1 MINEGRK
8 RDAAA
13 NAILGVAFAAN
24 AAQSPESLLK
34 SGKVE
39 GPGFQLMSRMM
50 KKRKEADRN
59 LDSPRVSEPARN
71 KRIKSEQKTFES
83 FMTEV
88 EQKCYD
94 EMHEDYKNLPREKME
109 RQYDRKKDK
118 NRDSFWKE
126 NPHGIGPRSS
136 RGKSDTNIDKHG
148 NSKQTKRIS
157 GELKNNP
164 RFRDRDHENW
174 QRMQSKYKS
183 KKNYNAASE
192 IASKLGY

>member
-88 EQKCYD
+88 GQKCHD
-94 EMHEDYKNLPREKME
+94 EMHEVK
-109 RQYDRKKDK
+109 
-118 NRDSFWKE
+118 
-126 NPHGIGPRSS
+126 
-136 RGKSDTNIDKHG
+136 
-148 NSKQTKRIS
+148 
-157 GELKNNP
+157 
-164 RFRDRDHENW
+164 
-174 QRMQSKYKS
+174 
-183 KKNYNAASE
+183 
-192 IASKLGY
+192 